1 MHVAMI
7 IPNFTASR
15 REKRLMREDRIPEAL
30 DSITK
35 YVTDV
40 IKRNSTSVGHI
51 ASIKFIISR
60 SDNIYVVITFDQMH
74 IRTDILGRMMKDRNY
89 YFKLRDTFSSS
100 SGDITHKMYM
110 ADEDEKTRAKSVW
123 EFLSSP
129 PSSTTT
135 SSKPSVP
142 LPRLEEISSLPK
154 DPNYK
159 PLHYSVCI
167 PLVYPNYE
175 ERALPPSLVQ
185 RNIAERVKAVLTHHD
200 FGIISRIDVKSEIRG
215 QPIMDGKGV
224 TGYRV
229 FVHFSNM
236 NSKHLSA
243 LECDG
248 GSVRISHDEKWYWD
262 VRKNIK
268 PPGPTAYRHPQNLS
282 GSSFPGHPN
291 PNTSSFEYVHLQ
303 PKVAVKPA
311 PPSLVVTLGGDSDT
325 EDEDGVDG
333 PHTPIGPPPKTPN

>member
-1 MHVAMI
+1 MQIAMI
-7 IPNFTASR
+7 IPKFTASR
-15 REKRLMREDRIPEAL
+15 REKRLMRENRIPEAL
-30 DSITK
+30 DSISK

-40 IKRNSTSVGHI
+40 IKRNSTRVGHI

-89 YFKLRDTFSSS
+89 YFTLRDTFSSS
-100 SGDITHKMYM
+100 SGDIVHKMYM

-129 PSSTTT
+129 PRPTPP
-135 SSKPSVP
+135 SSKPSPP
-142 LPRLEEISSLPK
+142 LPRLEEIPSLPM

-159 PLHYSVCI
+159 PLHYSICI
-167 PLVYPNYE
+167 PLVYPTYN
-175 ERALPPSLVQ
+175 ERALAPSLTQ

-215 QPIMDGKGV
+215 QPIMDAKGV

-243 LECDG
+243 LDCDG
-248 GSVRISHDEKWYWD
+248 GSVRITYDEKWYWD
-262 VRKNIK
+262 VRKNLN

-291 PNTSSFEYVHLQ
+291 PNPSSVVYVHRK

-311 PPSLVVTLGGDSDT
+311 PPSLVVTLGGDSDS
-325 EDEDGVDG
+325 EDEDDVDG
-333 PHTPIGPPPKTPN
+333 PHTPIGPPPMTPN